1 MYTKTPVLRDSLYY
15 WSIEATTWVGILTGT
30 YICKQTYLWRLC
42 RRSHTKVELKKLSL
56 GSLDEG
62 DDDNEVD
69 LDTSMDSATPTE
81 RHAME
86 YDSSDIG
93 MVGRGGFGGSVIP
106 NLVGTPPATLVWL
119 AGRGRSVMR
128 NHNR

>member
-1 MYTKTPVLRDSLYY
+1 MY
-15 WSIEATTWVGILTGT
+15 INA
-30 YICKQTYLWRLC
+30 WRLC

-62 DDDNEVD
+62 DVDNEGE

-93 MVGRGGFGGSVIP
+93 MVERAG
-106 NLVGTPPATLVWL
+106 LVAALYGILGIRHKYGWVGLLAALCGIIIIEGQYNIECSSSDFCMVGLVVL
-119 AGRGRSVMR
+119 VF
-128 NHNR
+128 